1 MSSVFEIIGPVM
13 IGPSSS
19 HTAGA
24 ARLGKMA
31 RSIFKEHIERVDLTL
46 YGSFAKTYKG
56 HGTDRALVGG
66 LLGFDAEDERIR
78 DAFKDAAEENLQY
91 QFIESSDEGGHP
103 NEVKFDLYGKDDY
116 HMSIVG
122 RSLGGGRILVTNVNN
137 LEVEISGED
146 FTILTFHHDCPGVIA
161 WVTSQLGKASVN
173 ISTMK
178 VFRKRK
184 HCEAVMLINTDE
196 PVDAQVMADIQDH
209 KSISSV
215 MYFEPLE
222 KAVAE

>member
-1 MSSVFEIIGPVM
+1 M
-13 IGPSSS
+13 
-19 HTAGA
+19 
-24 ARLGKMA
+24 
-31 RSIFKEHIERVDLTL
+31 
-46 YGSFAKTYKG
+46 
-56 HGTDRALVGG
+56 
-66 LLGFDAEDERIR
+66 
-78 DAFKDAAEENLQY
+78 
-91 QFIESSDEGGHP
+91 
-103 NEVKFDLYGKDDY
+103 
-116 HMSIVG
+116 
-122 RSLGGGRILVTNVNN
+122 VTNVNN

-146 FTILTFHHDCPGVIA
+146 YTILTFHHDCPGVIA

>member
-31 RSIFKEHIERVDLTL
+31 RYIFKEHIERVDLTL
-46 YGSFAKTYKG
+46 FGSFAKTYKG

-78 DAFKDAAEENLQY
+78 DAFKAAAKGNLQY
-91 QFIESSDEGGHP
+91 QFIESSEEGGHP
-103 NEVKFDLYGKDDY
+103 NEVRFDLYGKNDY

-122 RSLGGGRILVTNVNN
+122 RSLGGGRILVTNVNA
-137 LEVEISGED
+137 LDVEISGED
-146 FTILTFHHDCPGVIA
+146 YTILTFHHDCPGVIA
-161 WVTSQLGKASVN
+161 AVTSLLGRADVN

-184 HCEAVMLINTDE
+184 HCEAVMLINTDS
-196 PVDAQVMADIQDH
+196 PVEASVMNEIQKNKD
-209 KSISSV
+209 ISSV

-222 KAVAE
+222 KAVTE

>member
-116 HMSIVG
+116 
-122 RSLGGGRILVTNVNN
+122 
-137 LEVEISGED
+137 
-146 FTILTFHHDCPGVIA
+146 TILTFHHDCPGVIA

>member
-1 MSSVFEIIGPVM
+1 MSSIFEIIGPVM

-31 RSIFKEHIERVDLTL
+31 RSIFKEPIDRVDLTL

-56 HGTDRALVGG
+56 HGTERALVGG

-78 DAFKDAAEENLQY
+78 DAFKDAAEANLQY
-91 QFIESSDEGGHP
+91 QFIESSEEGGHP
-103 NEVKFDLYGKDDY
+103 NEVKFDLYSKDGH

-161 WVTSQLGKASVN
+161 WVTSRLGQASVN

-196 PVDAQVMADIQDH
+196 PVDTQVMADIQNH